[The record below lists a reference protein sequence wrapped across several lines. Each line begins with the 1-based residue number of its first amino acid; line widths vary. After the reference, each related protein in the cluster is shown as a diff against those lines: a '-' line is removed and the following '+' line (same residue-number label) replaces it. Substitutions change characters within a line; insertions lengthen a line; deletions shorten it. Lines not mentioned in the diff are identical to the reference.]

1 MNDRII
7 MKYFIFLMLFF
18 STYAKAYEH
27 LIQIDISQCVEKS
40 CFSVFQETFNPTDNL
55 KIIAWADI
63 TDTLDDGTPS
73 FYPLFNIYN
82 YKNTPIKLEI
92 GMQLLDENR
101 SVLSERV
108 SITDFSPFKES
119 ESQYKIYRS
128 LFALDLSDEVINK
141 TRFVNIIIQNK

>member
-1 MNDRII
+1 
-7 MKYFIFLMLFF
+7 MLFF
-18 STYAKAYEH
+18 STYVKAYEH

-40 CFSVFQETFNPTDNL
+40 CFSVFQQTFNPSDDL
-55 KIIAWADI
+55 KVIAWADI

-82 YKNTPIKLEI
+82 YKISAINVEI
-92 GMQLLDENR
+92 GMQLLDENH

-108 SITDFSPFKES
+108 SNTKFSPYDES

-128 LFALDLSDEVINK
+128 LFALDLSDEIINK
-141 TRFVNIIIQNK
+141 TRFVNIIIRNK